1 MGTQE
6 RAAFPVALRHP
17 APADLPHILAMW
29 GRCSLV
35 TRMTR
40 FHAPVRAI
48 PASYLQAV
56 LADPSA
62 SLVAASA
69 SGSTIGGLA
78 SLVAGDG
85 SSAELGVLVED
96 AWQRQGISRQL
107 VTHLVAAAPARE
119 ITEVTASVLA
129 LNAAVA
135 DLLRQISR
143 RVLAE
148 SRRHN
153 LMCGCAWLRGCAGTV
168 RQPDRADAA
177 LLVPDQYQNEHD
189 NHGYEGQG
197 ADDDPD
203 AEQAHQ
209 VQPGDLGVAALF
221 GARFLLA
228 LGLAR
233 LRARPRWHRD
243 VIRTA
248 HVPDRSPLAR
258 AGLLQAVTR
267 IIRVI

>member
-135 DLLRQISR
+135 DLLRQIPGEFSLSR
-143 RVLAE
+143 GGTTLNVRLRLA
-148 SRRHN
+148 SR
-153 LMCGCAWLRGCAGTV
+153 MCGHRPSAG
-168 RQPDRADAA
+168 
-177 LLVPDQYQNEHD
+177 
-189 NHGYEGQG
+189 
-197 ADDDPD
+197 
-203 AEQAHQ
+203 
-209 VQPGDLGVAALF
+209 
-221 GARFLLA
+221 
-228 LGLAR
+228 
-233 LRARPRWHRD
+233 
-243 VIRTA
+243 
-248 HVPDRSPLAR
+248 SS
-258 AGLLQAVTR
+258 
-267 IIRVI
+267 